1 MHVDLRTVAMNV
13 LVDEAVVYVPM
24 RMHDVIMAVGRRVAV
39 CDALHD
45 ACKVEDAEQ
54 DEHQTD
60 GQFHGET
67 DARWNDHIEK
77 NNGSADTEDGDRM
90 ADAPEDA
97 NDSRLPNAALAT
109 HDRGNSDDVVGIRG
123 VTHAKNKSQTDYC
136 REIHHAALS
145 QFHKLNRFVAPAFLQ
160 QHLTIS
166 SYS

>member
-1 MHVDLRTVAMNV
+1 
-13 LVDEAVVYVPM
+13 VDEAVVCVPM

-123 VTHAKNKSQTDYC
+123 VTHAKNKSQTDCC

-145 QFHKLNRFVAPAFLQ
+145 QFHKLNRFVVPAFL
-160 QHLTIS
+160 
-166 SYS
+166 